1 MNLALPFGFKHH
13 MLLGARYSTTAN
25 SKLINLGMQR
35 QISSL
40 EMKTNYF
47 NPIRKPRKLV
57 REISENL

>member
-1 MNLALPFGFKHH
+1 